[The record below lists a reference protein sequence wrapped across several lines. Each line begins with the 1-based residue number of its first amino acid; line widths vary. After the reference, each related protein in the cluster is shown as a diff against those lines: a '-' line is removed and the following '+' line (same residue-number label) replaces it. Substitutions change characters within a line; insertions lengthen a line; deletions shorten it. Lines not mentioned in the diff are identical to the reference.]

1 MGERILAE
9 LHDRALAE
17 LLLDLADGE
26 IDGALAIHVDSH
38 FTSSP
43 ASGCRARWSYSTPLS
58 RASPATRLPFRG
70 ARSANGLSE
79 RHPVEGLVD
88 RARAPEM
95 AAIEDHLG
103 GRPGAEVVVG
113 RGLDG
118 ASEGPEATRRT
129 HPADRPVSAEWPF
142 LGHEAERRAGALARG
157 RQPAQ
162 VVHGA
167 ADPRP
172 DHAGSSQPRK
182 GPQTATGE
190 LQRGDAL
197 GGGRDSTLEISEE
210 PVGHLAQEL
219 EREVHARRVDPAQ
232 VRLRRAGAQASLGRV
247 ER

>member
-43 ASGCRARWSYSTPLS
+43 ASGCRARWRYSTPLS
-58 RASPATRLPFRG
+58 HASPATRLPFRG
-70 ARSANGLSE
+70 ARSANGASE

-103 GRPGAEVVVG
+103 GRPGPEVVVG
-113 RGLDG
+113 RRLDRAG
-118 ASEGPEATRRT
+118 EGTEATRRT
-129 HPADRPVSAEWPF
+129 HPGERHVSAERPF
-142 LGHEAERRAGALARG
+142 LGHEAQRLAGALARG

-167 ADPRP
+167 
-172 DHAGSSQPRK
+172 
-182 GPQTATGE
+182 
-190 LQRGDAL
+190 
-197 GGGRDSTLEISEE
+197 
-210 PVGHLAQEL
+210 
-219 EREVHARRVDPAQ
+219 
-232 VRLRRAGAQASLGRV
+232 
-247 ER
+247 